1 MQGLVSSLGHCSG
14 FNSRQMSL
22 MLILSAHF
30 SRVYLMAHGGVC
42 FLEVLPGLE
51 GEVAS
56 DSVLHRLDA
65 HSHPVPSFTCK
76 LCVPFSLGSWRRG
89 FIGIIC
95 PAFCSPRKRPAV
107 FLGKPFLEAPT
118 ELTVPSVCLHVW
130 LKDHDCNSPG

>member
-30 SRVYLMAHGGVC
+30 SRGYLVAHGGVC

-56 DSVLHRLDA
+56 DSVLHRLDV

-76 LCVPFSLGSWRRG
+76 LCVPFSLSSWRRG
-89 FIGIIC
+89 LVHRHHLSC
-95 PAFCSPRKRPAV
+95 LLLSEKEACSI
-107 FLGKPFLEAPT
+107 LGETFP
-118 ELTVPSVCLHVW
+118 
-130 LKDHDCNSPG
+130 